1 MNHQEALTDY
11 SKFKE
16 KVIPNIDE
24 DSILI
29 SSYFTEEEKYKI
41 KEVFQ
46 DYYHMDI
53 EILAEHNKTLDTL
66 FKKLG
71 IIYEPYI
78 INTIA
83 GKSLVL
89 ASTDL
94 YYKVRLLDWT
104 EETIEQM
111 GGLDNAWIRIS
122 KDQIIKE

>member
-1 MNHQEALTDY
+1 MNHQETLTDY

-41 KEVFQ
+41 MEVFQ

-53 EILAEHNKTLDTL
+53 KTLAEHNKTLDTL
-66 FKKLG
+66 FRKLG

-78 INTIA
+78 INTIV
-83 GKSLVL
+83 GKAFVL
-89 ASTDL
+89 ASNDL

-104 EETIEQM
+104 EKTIKDM
-111 GGLDNAWIRIS
+111 GVDNAWIRIS